1 MSSIDSAVFVS
12 VVMLLLKIS
21 FCSTFV
27 FSFWCI
33 DLHSFSTCSC
43 VSFSSPQPLHVMLL
57 YLPRKLFF
65 MSSIRVLALNIVLT
79 WNLFSWF
86 IYFGRIPTFQLLI
99 PSSRCFTFDLEFPAL
114 FILFLKSLSITSV
127 TLFFCWCFVVSFFS
141 SSVVVP
147 IFSIVCMV
155 MFFQFWLLSMSV
167 IVDIRLFLF
176 FSILFI
182 MFIIFCVLLDSMS
195 FSPVSMYV
203 ASLGVDVGT
212 MSIRLIMLSST
223 WSICFVSFLLGFHS
237 SLPYVIM
244 GMIHV

>member
-1 MSSIDSAVFVS
+1 MSSDHQGTPGCAPFSGSTSLFLINSIMSSIDSAVFVS

-21 FCSTFV
+21 FCSTLV

-33 DLHSFSTCSC
+33 DLHSFSACSC
-43 VSFSSPQPLHVMLL
+43 VSFTSPQPLHVMLL

-86 IYFGRIPTFQLLI
+86 IYFGLVPTFQLLI

-141 SSVVVP
+141 SSVVSP

-167 IVDIRLFLF
+167 IVDIRFLFLF
-176 FSILFI
+176 FFNS
-182 MFIIFCVLLDSMS
+182 VHH
-195 FSPVSMYV
+195 VY
-203 ASLGVDVGT
+203 
-212 MSIRLIMLSST
+212 
-223 WSICFVSFLLGFHS
+223 SFLCSIGL
-237 SLPYVIM
+237 
-244 GMIHV
+244 HVLQSCLNVCSFPWC